1 MTSSF
6 VVVGLDFGAS
16 VDEGVGFIGAAC
28 IPSRR
33 RVIALGGVG
42 NCDP

>member
-1 MTSSF
+1 MTISS
-6 VVVGLDFGAS
+6 VVVELDLGAG
-16 VDEGVGFIGAAC
+16 VDEGVDFIGAAC

-33 RVIALGGVG
+33 RVIALNGVG